1 MRSDQL
7 VMPFRLVP
15 ESCLF
20 STNTLLQ
27 ENASHARNSGTRFL
41 KTCGLSCSLKLCKER
56 RPHSWD
62 VQLLAWVHIHL
73 CCCPPSPAFTGLSL
87 SIHKLCTLYHS
98 RGSHLSNSYS
108 WKHLFVHPSNVCYP
122 RTIAKIFSSDRPCP
136 CPPPRLHA
144 PLRRTPPHRRRH
156 GNRLSIRAQPL
167 TRG

>member
-1 MRSDQL
+1 
-7 VMPFRLVP
+7 MPFRLVP
-15 ESCLF
+15 EPCLF

-62 VQLLAWVHIHL
+62 VQISAWVHVHL

-98 RGSHLSNSYS
+98 RSSHLSNSYS
-108 WKHLFVHPSNVCYP
+108 WNISLYTHLTYVTLGRSQRSSAAIDHVLVHLPVFTHLYDGHH
-122 RTIAKIFSSDRPCP
+122 RTDDAMAIAC
-136 CPPPRLHA
+136 
-144 PLRRTPPHRRRH
+144 
-156 GNRLSIRAQPL
+156 Q
-167 TRG
+167 